1 MHGKRLRPERVVL
14 WRVLVGCALLQFCG
28 CAGTPRDVGAGS
40 ALAVG
45 STQSS
50 EVSAAAAN
58 EPGRAVKILGVQ
70 ASDFDDRTE
79 IRVLG
84 DGAFSKYHVERDGAR
99 SFVLTLEGVRA
110 DAVKASIPTP
120 SKRLAG
126 LFLEGLEGDRAV
138 LSATANETLQQLEAH
153 SKGHILVISV
163 YPGRRGYHES
173 PPEAAPAPR
182 KGAEGRVDGSPGAS
196 GSGGRA
202 AVSNAPAMY
211 EGYGTPSA
219 MAVSDA
225 DILGYKEVYR
235 GKPISLDLQDADIEN
250 VLRLLADISGMNI
263 VVEPDV
269 AGRVTLK
276 VEAVPWDQVLDM
288 VLMIN
293 GLGKEE
299 IGGVIRVASQE
310 KLKQQWQ
317 EREERIKTRQELL
330 RAKRDLGELTTEYLQ
345 VNYAEPSEIAAK
357 ISETKSDD
365 GKIAVDQ
372 RTSLIIYT
380 DYPGRIAEARSL
392 LERLDRPTLQVLIEA
407 RIVQLSTTATKELG
421 IDWGLDISHPGGQHP
436 WSGGFA
442 INHPPTEGSSMID
455 FALGRLGATIWNL
468 DLRLAA
474 TEQAGKG
481 KVISA
486 PRVLTM
492 DHVKATISQGT
503 QIPYQEQSEDGIS
516 TEFKDA
522 TLELQV
528 TPHVTPDGRVR
539 LELQAK
545 KEQPNFVEV
554 IPGQPPAIDTRK
566 IDTELLVEDGHTVVI
581 GGIIEESDEERESR
595 TPGIHKVPLLG
606 RLFKSNTSRLEKNEL
621 LIFINPKVVD
631 ISGRMTSGG
640 RPGNNLD
647 FVTSG
652 Y

>member
-1 MHGKRLRPERVVL
+1 
-14 WRVLVGCALLQFCG
+14 
-28 CAGTPRDVGAGS
+28 
-40 ALAVG
+40 
-45 STQSS
+45 
-50 EVSAAAAN
+50 
-58 EPGRAVKILGVQ
+58 
-70 ASDFDDRTE
+70 
-79 IRVLG
+79 
-84 DGAFSKYHVERDGAR
+84 
-99 SFVLTLEGVRA
+99 
-110 DAVKASIPTP
+110 
-120 SKRLAG
+120 
-126 LFLEGLEGDRAV
+126 
-138 LSATANETLQQLEAH
+138 
-153 SKGHILVISV
+153 
-163 YPGRRGYHES
+163 
-173 PPEAAPAPR
+173 
-182 KGAEGRVDGSPGAS
+182 
-196 GSGGRA
+196 
-202 AVSNAPAMY
+202 
-211 EGYGTPSA
+211 
-219 MAVSDA
+219 
-225 DILGYKEVYR
+225 
-235 GKPISLDLQDADIEN
+235 
-250 VLRLLADISGMNI
+250 
-263 VVEPDV
+263 
-269 AGRVTLK
+269 
-276 VEAVPWDQVLDM
+276 
-288 VLMIN
+288 
-293 GLGKEE
+293 
-299 IGGVIRVASQE
+299 
-310 KLKQQWQ
+310 
-317 EREERIKTRQELL
+317 
-330 RAKRDLGELTTEYLQ
+330 
-345 VNYAEPSEIAAK
+345 
-357 ISETKSDD
+357 
-365 GKIAVDQ
+365 
-372 RTSLIIYT
+372 
-380 DYPGRIAEARSL
+380 
-392 LERLDRPTLQVLIEA
+392 
-407 RIVQLSTTATKELG
+407 
-421 IDWGLDISHPGGQHP
+421 
-436 WSGGFA
+436 
-442 INHPPTEGSSMID
+442 MID